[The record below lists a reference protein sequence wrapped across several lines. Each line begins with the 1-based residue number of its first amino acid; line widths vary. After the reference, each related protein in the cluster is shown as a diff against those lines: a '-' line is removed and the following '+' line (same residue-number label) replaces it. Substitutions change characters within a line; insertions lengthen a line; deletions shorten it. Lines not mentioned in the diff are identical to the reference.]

1 MDNDGDV
8 VNSGYFGKFLNLLNF
23 RGRVERVMRS
33 ITRLGF
39 VFDMDTSPR
48 WAL

>member
-8 VNSGYFGKFLNLLNF
+8 VNNGYFGNFLNLLNF
-23 RGRVERVMRS
+23 RGRVERVMQS
-33 ITRLGF
+33 IARLGF
-39 VFDMDTSPR
+39 VFDMDASSR